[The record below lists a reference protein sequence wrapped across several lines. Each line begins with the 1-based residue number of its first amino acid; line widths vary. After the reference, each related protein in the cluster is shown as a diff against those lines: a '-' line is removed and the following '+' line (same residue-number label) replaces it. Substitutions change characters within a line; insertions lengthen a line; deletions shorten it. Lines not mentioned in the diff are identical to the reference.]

1 MMIVN
6 GKEFYL
12 EKAMTLEEFLIEAQ
26 FPVKQVAVERNGD
39 IVPKSEFQSVQ
50 LKQEDHLEV
59 VSFVG
64 GG

>member
-12 EKAMTLEEFLIEAQ
+12 EKDMTLEEFLIEAQ

>member
-12 EKAMTLEEFLIEAQ
+12 EKDMTLEEFLIEAQ
-26 FPVKQVAVERNGD
+26 FSVKQVAVERNGD

>member
-12 EKAMTLEEFLIEAQ
+12 EKDMTLEEFLIEAQ
-26 FPVKQVAVERNGD
+26 FSVKQVAVERNGD

-50 LKQEDHLEV
+50 LKQEDPLEV